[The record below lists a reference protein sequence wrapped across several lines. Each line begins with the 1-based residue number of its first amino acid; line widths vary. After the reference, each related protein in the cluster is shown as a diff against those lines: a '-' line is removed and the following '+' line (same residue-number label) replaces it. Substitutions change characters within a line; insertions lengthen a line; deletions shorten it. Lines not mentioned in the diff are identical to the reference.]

1 MKDFVWGYTSTGRM
15 ETKTVFVF
23 TYVSTVF
30 VEREVKSLKRRK
42 AAGIDGIPP
51 GPLKD
56 ASSVLAKPLA
66 FIINLSLQTETVPS
80 DWKIAKVVAI
90 HKGGSKDDKKNFRLI
105 SVLPVISKILER
117 AVHHQLVQYNN
128 ILSKNQFGYRKKRS
142 TEIATLLL
150 IDEMSKEID
159 KGKMVGAVFIRL
171 SKALIP

>member
-1 MKDFVWGYTSTGRM
+1 M

-30 VEREVKSLKRRK
+30 VEKEVKSLKRIK

-80 DWKIAKVVAI
+80 EWKIAKVVAI

-117 AVHHQLVQYNN
+117 AVHHQLVQYLEDNN

>member
-1 MKDFVWGYTSTGRM
+1 M
-15 ETKTVFVF
+15 ETETVFVF
-23 TYVSTVF
+23 TYVSTIF
-30 VEREVKSLKRRK
+30 VEKELKSLKRRK

-80 DWKIAKVVAI
+80 EWKIAKVVAI

-117 AVHHQLVQYNN
+117 AVHHQPVQYLEDNN

>member
-1 MKDFVWGYTSTGRM
+1 M
-15 ETKTVFVF
+15 ETETVFVF

-80 DWKIAKVVAI
+80 EWKIAKVVAI
-90 HKGGSKDDKKNFRLI
+90 HKGGSKDD
-105 SVLPVISKILER
+105 
-117 AVHHQLVQYNN
+117 
-128 ILSKNQFGYRKKRS
+128 
-142 TEIATLLL
+142 
-150 IDEMSKEID
+150 
-159 KGKMVGAVFIRL
+159 
-171 SKALIP
+171 